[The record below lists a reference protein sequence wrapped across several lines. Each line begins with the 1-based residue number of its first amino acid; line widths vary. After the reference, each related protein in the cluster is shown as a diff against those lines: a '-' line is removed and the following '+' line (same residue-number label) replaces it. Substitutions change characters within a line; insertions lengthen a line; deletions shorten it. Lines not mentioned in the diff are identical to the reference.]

1 MGDAD
6 RMHSHLATDMRVP
19 SCKTLLVVAENVAQG
34 SFSLPLTPEMQLGL
48 LLVARIKVALVARIK

>member
-19 SCKTLLVVAENVAQG
+19 SCKTLLVVAENVARG

-48 LLVARIKVALVARIK
+48 LPVD